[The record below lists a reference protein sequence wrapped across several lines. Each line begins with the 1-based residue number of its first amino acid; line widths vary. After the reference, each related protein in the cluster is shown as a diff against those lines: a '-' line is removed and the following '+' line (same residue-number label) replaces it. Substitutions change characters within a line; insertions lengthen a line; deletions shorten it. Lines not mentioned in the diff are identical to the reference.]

1 MILQEILED
10 TRRDLRLR
18 QERVP
23 IDSLRAKLPDAP
35 PARDFATALRGPG
48 VRVISEIKRAS
59 PSRGA
64 LNTGLEPVEL
74 ALAYAQA
81 GAAAI
86 SVLTEPHHFRGTLE
100 DLQQVRSAL
109 DGAGLAVP
117 LLRKDFIID
126 PYQLLEARLA
136 GADAVLLIAGAL
148 ADEAL
153 HRLYHQ
159 ALELGMT
166 PLVEVHDQRELE
178 RALALHPVMV
188 GINNRDLCTF
198 RVDLETTFRLRSA
211 ISMEVMVVSE
221 SGIRS
226 PADVRRLAGI
236 GVQAVLVGEAL
247 VTTPDPKAV
256 LQELV
261 EAGRWCG

>member
-1 MILQEILED
+1 MILERILED
-10 TRRDLRLR
+10 TRRDLRAR

-23 IDSLRAKLPDAP
+23 IDALRERLPGAP
-35 PARDFATALRGPG
+35 PARDFAAALRGRG
-48 VRVISEIKRAS
+48 VRVIAEIKRAS

-64 LNTGLEPVEL
+64 LNLDVQPAEL
-74 ALAYAQA
+74 ALTYAGA

-86 SVLTEPHHFRGTLE
+86 SVLTEPHYFQGALE
-100 DLQQVRSAL
+100 DVQQVRSAL
-109 DGAGLAVP
+109 DAAGQAVP

-153 HRLYHQ
+153 HRLYPQ
-159 ALELGMT
+159 ALELGLM
-166 PLVEVHDQRELE
+166 PLVEVHDQGELE
-178 RALALHPVMV
+178 RALALHPRVV
-188 GINNRDLCTF
+188 GINNRDLRTF
-198 RVDLETTFRLRSA
+198 QVDLETTLRLRPM
-211 ISMEVMVVSE
+211 IPPDVVVVAE

-226 PADVRRLAGI
+226 PADMRRLAEA

-247 VTTPDPKAV
+247 VTAPDPKAV

-261 EAGRWCG
+261 EAGRW